1 MRSLDNSFNSNRKFV
16 DSYKSVA
23 DFIAGEYPKLIDQYN
38 AEDIKILINYINH
51 FGKESSEQFKEIIR
65 TSLYRDMNDLWNMPM
80 EEKAILLQYIY
91 TQSIWQTDIASAISW
106 ARACIHNWIPWYEGV
121 KIIEDFYKL
130 QLSKYSE
137 LERTKAKVDCP
148 FMKRIAAITEAT
160 IEKEFSNKK

>member
-65 TSLYRDMNDLWNMPM
+65 TSLDRDMNDL
-80 EEKAILLQYIY
+80 
-91 TQSIWQTDIASAISW
+91 
-106 ARACIHNWIPWYEGV
+106 
-121 KIIEDFYKL
+121 
-130 QLSKYSE
+130 
-137 LERTKAKVDCP
+137 
-148 FMKRIAAITEAT
+148 
-160 IEKEFSNKK
+160 